1 VVSTAITPKV
11 PKPAP
16 SEKKSSSKIIL
27 IAAVAVVVLA
37 VAGYFIFSG
46 GPKPE
51 TLSAPVLLS
60 PTNAATVDT
69 NLPNLTW
76 QALNRND
83 VSYILEYAADS
94 SFSNPIEK
102 QVVLATNYTPA
113 GPLSNG
119 SYYWR
124 VQAQDRQGNKGPLSG
139 KRMFTVAVAPT
150 ETTVPEATL
159 TVKIKPRGDIYI
171 DNELFGKNKS
181 DAEIKLDTGWHDVR
195 VVNQASE
202 QKARSDRV
210 YLADGASESRTF
222 EFTFA
227 PAAPKVDSGE
237 VAIGSLPIDD
247 GAIFIDGQL
256 QELRTNNTFRLP
268 VGRHTIKVVLTL
280 DGSEL
285 EQSDSVVVVKGETKR
300 KLFNFEK

>member
-1 VVSTAITPKV
+1 
-11 PKPAP
+11 
-16 SEKKSSSKIIL
+16 
-27 IAAVAVVVLA
+27 VLA

-124 VQAQDRQGNKGPLSG
+124 VQAQDKQGDKGPFS
-139 KRMFTVAVAPT
+139 KRRMFTVAVTPT
-150 ETTVPEATL
+150 ETTTPEGIL
-159 TVKIKPRGDIYI
+159 TVTVKPRGDIYI
-171 DNELFGKNKS
+171 DNQLFGKNKS
-181 DAEIKLDTGWHDVR
+181 DAEIKLDTGWHDIR

-202 QKARSDRV
+202 QKARSDRI
-210 YLADGASESRTF
+210 YLSDGATENRAF
-222 EFTFA
+222 EFTFP
-227 PAAPKVDSGE
+227 PAAPRVDSGE

-247 GAIFIDGQL
+247 GAIFIDGRL

-268 VGRHTIKVVLTL
+268 VGKHTIKVVLTL
-280 DGSEL
+280 NGEEM
-285 EQSDSVVVVKGETKR
+285 EQADSVIVVKGETKR